1 MAVPRPKNGIINTTA
16 GFIMLPE
23 SSDNGVSEET
33 IETVPK
39 KQRRMAERRKA
50 PIVAKH
56 ETRNRKINLTSFKQK
71 YLTLKRKVSALHLE
85 VGASEDFLLIVRNNL
100 QEPSASQQCITAG
113 KYMVFG
119 VGPIAEQ
126 FYSSGINFET
136 TTMVKMANNYDYELD
151 HSSNHGVNVEADQ
164 RKVLKKQAKVNKGEN
179 VNRIG
184 SKTKPRKEV
193 DQRKRERS
201 PPQVGNFRPKKVLT
215 PGSNFMEWSES
226 SEDEAEIEKVIGQ
239 TTEEAPI
246 DENAQERDANIGF
259 IADSSIE
266 LDVIDST
273 AELGDLL

>member
-1 MAVPRPKNGIINTTA
+1 M
-16 GFIMLPE
+16 
-23 SSDNGVSEET
+23 
-33 IETVPK
+33 
-39 KQRRMAERRKA
+39 
-50 PIVAKH
+50 PI
-56 ETRNRKINLTSFKQK
+56 
-71 YLTLKRKVSALHLE
+71 
-85 VGASEDFLLIVRNNL
+85 FLD
-100 QEPSASQQCITAG
+100 
-113 KYMVFG
+113 
-119 VGPIAEQ
+119 
-126 FYSSGINFET
+126 
-136 TTMVKMANNYDYELD
+136 VK
-151 HSSNHGVNVEADQ
+151 
-164 RKVLKKQAKVNKGEN
+164 
-179 VNRIG
+179 RIG

-226 SEDEAEIEKVIGQ
+226 SEDEAEIERVIGQ